1 MLRCVARWIRFIS
14 GKPSAAES
22 RTPPSTNQLI
32 PQTSKFSPF
41 QQLEPFSIQELVD
54 DELTG
59 VVGREEGGGWGKNVT
74 SPGGEGAEVI
84 DKIHLVVIWIFAHKV
99 DDRSS

>member
-1 MLRCVARWIRFIS
+1 
-14 GKPSAAES
+14 
-22 RTPPSTNQLI
+22 
-32 PQTSKFSPF
+32 
-41 QQLEPFSIQELVD
+41 VD

-84 DKIHLVVIWIFAHKV
+84 DKIHLVVIGIFAHKV